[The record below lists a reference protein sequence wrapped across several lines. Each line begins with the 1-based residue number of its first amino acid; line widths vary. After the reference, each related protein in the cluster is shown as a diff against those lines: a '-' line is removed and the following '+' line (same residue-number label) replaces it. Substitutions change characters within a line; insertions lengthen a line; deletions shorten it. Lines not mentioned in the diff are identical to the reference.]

1 VTFLTRMPLNPARRD
16 ARRLLGSPQ
25 SLHAAVLASF
35 PPNLQAQER
44 VLWRVDRDATHSAL
58 LYLLSPGRPDLTHLV
73 EQAGWPTTSSWET
86 REYGPLLDRLAPGQ
100 QWAFRLTA
108 NPVRRVRPAEGGRG
122 VIKAHVTAAQQ
133 VSWLVD
139 RAPANGFQL
148 GRDTG
153 GDPTVAVRDRRS
165 LRFPRQRQTVSLVTA
180 SFEGLLIIAD
190 ADLLRASLVR
200 GLGRAKGYGCGLLTL
215 APPPGAR

>member
-1 VTFLTRMPLNPARRD
+1 MFLTRMPLNAARRD

-44 VLWRVDRDATHSAL
+44 VLWRVDRDAAHSAL

-100 QWAFRLTA
+100 QWAFRTSRLA
-108 NPVRRVRPAEGGRG
+108 DHLVLGDPRVRP
-122 VIKAHVTAAQQ
+122 
-133 VSWLVD
+133 
-139 RAPANGFQL
+139 PAGPT
-148 GRDTG
+148 RTG
-153 GDPTVAVRDRRS
+153 PTVGLPPHGEPGPQGPSRR
-165 LRFPRQRQTVSLVTA
+165 RWPRSH
-180 SFEGLLIIAD
+180 
-190 ADLLRASLVR
+190 
-200 GLGRAKGYGCGLLTL
+200 
-215 APPPGAR
+215 